1 LLQSRV
7 RREEEAYRKSFDD
20 FSYGGGRE
28 REGKDER
35 EKDRKNIYVGGGYG
49 VNRRCEL
56 LNTQEKGKI
65 LIVSFS
71 FAYIGKIILS
81 K

>member
-1 LLQSRV
+1 MLQNRV
-7 RREEEAYRKSFDD
+7 RREEEAYRKSFGD
-20 FSYGGGRE
+20 FGYGGGRERE

-35 EKDRKNIYVGGGYG
+35 EKDRENIYVGGGYG

-65 LIVSFS
+65 GRAHV
-71 FAYIGKIILS
+71 
-81 K
+81 

>member
-1 LLQSRV
+1 M
-7 RREEEAYRKSFDD
+7 EEEE
-20 FSYGGGRE
+20 RE
-28 REGKDER
+28 RERGGKDER

-65 LIVSFS
+65 LILMV
-71 FAYIGKIILS
+71 
-81 K
+81 